1 MTSGSALFD
10 TNILI
15 DLFSGRREAK
25 QALEAWPP
33 QNAIS
38 LITWMEVMVG
48 AKKYHQEQRTRM
60 ALSTFN
66 IINISQDI
74 AERSV
79 ALRQEYKLKL
89 PDAIIL
95 ATAQLHRLELIT
107 VSDAGE
113 SFLTTLVS
121 QEGKRAARAA
131 RNHTA
136 ELTPLRRG
144 T

>member
-1 MTSGSALFD
+1 MANGSALFD

-25 QALEAWPP
+25 QALDAWPP

-48 AKKYHQEQRTRM
+48 AKKYNQEHRTRVAM
-60 ALSTFN
+60 SAFN
-66 IINISQDI
+66 IIGVSQEI

-79 ALRQEYKLKL
+79 ALRQEYGMKL

-95 ATAQLHRLELIT
+95 ATAQVHRLELVT
-107 VSDAGE
+107 RNTKDFAGIPGVA
-113 SFLTTLVS
+113 TPY
-121 QEGKRAARAA
+121 
-131 RNHTA
+131 
-136 ELTPLRRG
+136 EL
-144 T
+144 

>member
-1 MTSGSALFD
+1 
-10 TNILI
+10 
-15 DLFSGRREAK
+15 
-25 QALEAWPP
+25 
-33 QNAIS
+33 
-38 LITWMEVMVG
+38 MVG
-48 AKKYHQEQRTRM
+48 AKNITEQRTRM

-107 VSDAGE
+107 RNTKDFAGI
-113 SFLTTLVS
+113 L
-121 QEGKRAARAA
+121 A
-131 RNHTA
+131 
-136 ELTPLRRG
+136 
-144 T
+144 

>member
-1 MTSGSALFD
+1 
-10 TNILI
+10 
-15 DLFSGRREAK
+15 
-25 QALEAWPP
+25 
-33 QNAIS
+33 
-38 LITWMEVMVG
+38 MEVMVG
-48 AKKYHQEQRTRM
+48 AKKYHREQRTRM

-107 VSDAGE
+107 RNTKDFAGI
-113 SFLTTLVS
+113 L
-121 QEGKRAARAA
+121 A
-131 RNHTA
+131 
-136 ELTPLRRG
+136 
-144 T
+144 

>member
-1 MTSGSALFD
+1 
-10 TNILI
+10 
-15 DLFSGRREAK
+15 
-25 QALEAWPP
+25 
-33 QNAIS
+33 
-38 LITWMEVMVG
+38 VMVG

-107 VSDAGE
+107 
-113 SFLTTLVS
+113 
-121 QEGKRAARAA
+121 
-131 RNHTA
+131 RNTKDFTGIPGVV
-136 ELTPLRRG
+136 TPYEIHPE
-144 T
+144 

>member
-1 MTSGSALFD
+1 MANGSALFD

-38 LITWMEVMVG
+38 IVTWMEVMVG
-48 AKKYHQEQRTRM
+48 AKKYNQEHRTRVAM
-60 ALSTFN
+60 SAFN
-66 IINISQDI
+66 IIGVSQAI

-79 ALRQEYKLKL
+79 ALRQEYGMKL

-95 ATAQLHRLELIT
+95 ATAQVHRLELVTRNTKDFKDI
-107 VSDAGE
+107 AGVV
-113 SFLTTLVS
+113 TPY
-121 QEGKRAARAA
+121 
-131 RNHTA
+131 
-136 ELTPLRRG
+136 EL
-144 T
+144 

>member
-95 ATAQLHRLELIT
+95 ATASGTDYAEY
-107 VSDAGE
+107 
-113 SFLTTLVS
+113 
-121 QEGKRAARAA
+121 EGFYRYSWRSHAV
-131 RNHTA
+131 RN
-136 ELTPLRRG
+136 PP
-144 T
+144 

>member
-38 LITWMEVMVG
+38 LITWMEVIVG

-107 VSDAGE
+107 RNTKDFAGIPGVV
-113 SFLTTLVS
+113 TPY
-121 QEGKRAARAA
+121 
-131 RNHTA
+131 
-136 ELTPLRRG
+136 ELHPE
-144 T
+144 